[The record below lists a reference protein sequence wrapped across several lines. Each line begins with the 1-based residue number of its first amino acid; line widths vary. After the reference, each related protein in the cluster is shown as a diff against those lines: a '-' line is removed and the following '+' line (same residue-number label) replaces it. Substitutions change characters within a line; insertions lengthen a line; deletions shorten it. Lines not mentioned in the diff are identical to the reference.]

1 MLSHCLRCREQTTTK
16 NGSMEETAN
25 GRTQYKGQCTV
36 CGGKKAQFVSNAQ
49 ATSGGGIK
57 GKKRGKKGKGF
68 GDSDSVYADI
78 GRFFGI

>member
-1 MLSHCLRCREQTTTK
+1 MLSHCLRCRKSTNTT

-49 ATSGGGIK
+49 ATSGGGMK
-57 GKKRGKKGKGF
+57 GNKKHMKKAKKTRYQ
-68 GDSDSVYADI
+68 SDEE
-78 GRFFGI
+78 